1 MAVAQETP
9 ESDRLARLEATVDYL
24 VREVGD
30 IKAMMG
36 SEMRGIRTELH
47 EAIDGVRNEV
57 GSVRSEVGSVRSEMG
72 SVRSEMSGVR
82 TELHETIDGVRNE
95 VGSVRGEM
103 SDIRVA
109 LREEMHIMQGG
120 HGQASPRIASRSS
133 RDCRDLHRCHG
144 SHVGVY
150 RDSLDCG
157 TFLKGVDQGEV
168 SADAYWRCRAG
179 S

>member
-57 GSVRSEVGSVRSEMG
+57 GSVRSE
-72 SVRSEMSGVR
+72 MSGVR
-82 TELHETIDGVRNE
+82 TELHEAIDGVRNE
-95 VGSVRGEM
+95 VGSVRNEM
-103 SDIRVA
+103 GDIRVA
-109 LREEMHIMQGG
+109 LREEMHIMQEAMERMR
-120 HGQASPRIASRSS
+120 QESR
-133 RDCRDLHRCHG
+133 RDLRWII
-144 SHVGVY
+144 
-150 RDSLDCG
+150 G
-157 TFLKGVDQGEV
+157 TFIGVMVPTWAFIATALIVGL
-168 SADAYWRCRAG
+168 S
-179 S
+179 

>member
-57 GSVRSEVGSVRSEMG
+57 GSVRSEVGSVRNEMG
-72 SVRSEMSGVR
+72 
-82 TELHETIDGVRNE
+82 
-95 VGSVRGEM
+95 
-103 SDIRVA
+103 DIRVA
-109 LREEMHIMQGG
+109 LREEMHIMQE
-120 HGQASPRIASRSS
+120 AMDRIRQESR
-133 RDCRDLHRCHG
+133 RDLR
-144 SHVGVY
+144 
-150 RDSLDCG
+150 LIIG
-157 TFLKGVDQGEV
+157 TFIGVMVPTWAFIATALIVGL
-168 SADAYWRCRAG
+168 S
-179 S
+179 

>member
-57 GSVRSEVGSVRSEMG
+57 GSVRNEIGGVRSEVGSVRNEMG
-72 SVRSEMSGVR
+72 
-82 TELHETIDGVRNE
+82 
-95 VGSVRGEM
+95 
-103 SDIRVA
+103 DIRVA
-109 LREEMHIMQGG
+109 LREEMHVMQEAMERLR
-120 HGQASPRIASRSS
+120 QEAR
-133 RDCRDLHRCHG
+133 RDLRWIIG
-144 SHVGVY
+144 SFIGVMIPTWAFIATALIVGL
-150 RDSLDCG
+150 S
-157 TFLKGVDQGEV
+157 
-168 SADAYWRCRAG
+168 
-179 S
+179 

>member
-57 GSVRSEVGSVRSEMG
+57 GSVRSE
-72 SVRSEMSGVR
+72 MSGVR
-82 TELHETIDGVRNE
+82 TELHEAIDGVRNE
-95 VGSVRGEM
+95 VGSVRSEM
-103 SDIRVA
+103 GDIRVA
-109 LREEMHIMQGG
+109 LREEMHVMQE
-120 HGQASPRIASRSS
+120 AMDRIRQESR
-133 RDCRDLHRCHG
+133 RDLR
-144 SHVGVY
+144 
-150 RDSLDCG
+150 LIIG
-157 TFLKGVDQGEV
+157 TFIGVMV
-168 SADAYWRCRAG
+168 PTWAFIATALIVRLS
-179 S
+179 

>member
-109 LREEMHIMQGG
+109 LREEMHIMQGAMDRLR
-120 HGQASPRIASRSS
+120 QESR
-133 RDCRDLHRCHG
+133 RDLR
-144 SHVGVY
+144 VIV
-150 RDSLDCG
+150 G
-157 TFLKGVDQGEV
+157 TFIGVMVPTWAFIATALIVGL
-168 SADAYWRCRAG
+168 S
-179 S
+179 

>member
-57 GSVRSEVGSVRSEMG
+57 GSVRSEVGSVRSEM
-72 SVRSEMSGVR
+72 SGVR
-82 TELHETIDGVRNE
+82 TELHEAIDGVRNE
-95 VGSVRGEM
+95 VGSVRIEM
-103 SDIRVA
+103 GDIRVA
-109 LREEMHIMQGG
+109 LREEMHVMQE
-120 HGQASPRIASRSS
+120 AMDRIRQESR
-133 RDCRDLHRCHG
+133 RDLR
-144 SHVGVY
+144 
-150 RDSLDCG
+150 LIIG
-157 TFLKGVDQGEV
+157 TFIGVMV
-168 SADAYWRCRAG
+168 PTWAFIATALIVRLS
-179 S
+179 

>member
-57 GSVRSEVGSVRSEMG
+57 GSVRSEMG
-72 SVRSEMSGVR
+72 
-82 TELHETIDGVRNE
+82 
-95 VGSVRGEM
+95 
-103 SDIRVA
+103 DIRVA
-109 LREEMHIMQGG
+109 LREEMHVMQE
-120 HGQASPRIASRSS
+120 AMDRIRQESR
-133 RDCRDLHRCHG
+133 RDLR
-144 SHVGVY
+144 
-150 RDSLDCG
+150 LIIG
-157 TFLKGVDQGEV
+157 TFIGVMV
-168 SADAYWRCRAG
+168 PTWAFIATALIVRLS
-179 S
+179 

>member
-57 GSVRSEVGSVRSEMG
+57 GSVRSEVGSVRNEMG
-72 SVRSEMSGVR
+72 
-82 TELHETIDGVRNE
+82 
-95 VGSVRGEM
+95 
-103 SDIRVA
+103 DIRVA
-109 LREEMHIMQGG
+109 LREEMHIMQE
-120 HGQASPRIASRSS
+120 AMDRIRQESR
-133 RDCRDLHRCHG
+133 RDLR
-144 SHVGVY
+144 
-150 RDSLDCG
+150 LIIG
-157 TFLKGVDQGEV
+157 TFIGVMVPTWVFIATALIVGL
-168 SADAYWRCRAG
+168 S
-179 S
+179 